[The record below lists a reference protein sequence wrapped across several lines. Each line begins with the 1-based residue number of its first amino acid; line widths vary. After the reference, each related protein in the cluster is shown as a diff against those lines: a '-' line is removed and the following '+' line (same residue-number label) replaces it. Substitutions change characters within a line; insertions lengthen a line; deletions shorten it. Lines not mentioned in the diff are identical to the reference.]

1 MRILLIGASGGVGR
15 AVLAE
20 AARRDWAVIAQT
32 RDPAKLDPLPCRG
45 QILGCDP
52 RDAEAL
58 ADGLAGA
65 DAAVFA
71 LGVDTLGKTTLF
83 SASTAALIAAM
94 GRAGVRRLVAV
105 TGVGAGETRGHGGF
119 LYDRIIFPL
128 FTRRRYEDKERQ
140 EAMIA
145 ESGLDWTIVRPAPFS
160 ERPQTG
166 PVEVHETVA
175 PGLVLRRIRRAEVAA
190 FLCDCVE
197 TGAHIGARPFIG
209 RP

>member
-15 AVLAE
+15 AVLEE
-20 AARRDWAVIAQT
+20 AARRDWAVVAQT
-32 RDPAKLDPLPCRG
+32 RDPSKLDALPCRG

-52 RDAEAL
+52 RDIDAL

-65 DAAVFA
+65 DAAIFA
-71 LGVDTLGKTTLF
+71 LGVDTLGPTTLF
-83 SASTAALIAAM
+83 STSTAALIAAM

-128 FTRRRYEDKERQ
+128 FTWRRYEDKERQ